1 MVQFTHLRIAHTK
14 ISFYFG
20 NPKSRGKICGA
31 RRDAGRMQRRA
42 AEDGRQQAY
51 GGLRRCT
58 AENGIRVP
66 AQKKRKATTFLSF
79 GEPAGARTQDPNI
92 KSVVLYLLSYGFSG
106 TITAQ
111 TVLVVQMY
119 GIYLKIQYPKTFFS
133 CEAPYGS
140 FFRSCPSGHR
150 SCSTLFGHCGP
161 VKLHPLQPPHGIA
174 SIIGTKAQLRN
185 P

>member
-66 AQKKRKATTFLSF
+66 AQKREESRDF
-79 GEPAGARTQDPNI
+79 P
-92 KSVVLYLLSYGFSG
+92 
-106 TITAQ
+106 
-111 TVLVVQMY
+111 
-119 GIYLKIQYPKTFFS
+119 
-133 CEAPYGS
+133 
-140 FFRSCPSGHR
+140 
-150 SCSTLFGHCGP
+150 LFW
-161 VKLHPLQPPHGIA
+161 
-174 SIIGTKAQLRN
+174 
-185 P
+185 